1 MAGAGDVGFDPARAH
16 GVEHA
21 DRHVKRTLHKLI
33 EWLRGWLPDRC
44 EMPGCLRHGVRGNEN
59 IIDGKRVCDYCHVRM
74 TLERQ

>member
-1 MAGAGDVGFDPARAH
+1 M
-16 GVEHA
+16 
-21 DRHVKRTLHKLI
+21 KRTLHKLI